1 MQIQFNHL
9 NFKDV
14 GGQKYLFM
22 PKTEHHDP
30 YFCTIDKLFD
40 APKKADYSFIS
51 EHMIFNVKIMCELIA
66 KIGQANIAGCPSGA
80 LWLKSA
86 SMLYSL
92 VACKDLASLRHMEHI
107 V

>member
-1 MQIQFNHL
+1 
-9 NFKDV
+9 
-14 GGQKYLFM
+14 M

-66 KIGQANIAGCPSGA
+66 KIGQAIIAGCLAGLCGS
-80 LWLKSA
+80 KSA

-92 VACKDLASLRHMEHI
+92 VSCKDLASLRHTEHI